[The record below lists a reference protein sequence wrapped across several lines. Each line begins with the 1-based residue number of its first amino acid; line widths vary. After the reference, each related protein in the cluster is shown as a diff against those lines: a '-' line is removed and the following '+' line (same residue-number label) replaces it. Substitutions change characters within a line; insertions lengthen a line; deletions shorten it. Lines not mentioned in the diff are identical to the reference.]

1 MPETNLA
8 TLEKP
13 SNIYS
18 NSALFN
24 KIPKSLITLKILDGK
39 DLNQDEKNQYNDALT
54 ECCDVFIDDIYLSL
68 EEIRN
73 ELAEL
78 REAKSNSKDEN
89 QKVELRTKIINLSN
103 KQDDLYKQ
111 KKALIAEL
119 EALIIV

>member
-1 MPETNLA
+1 MSETNLA

-13 SNIYS
+13 NNIYS
-18 NSALFN
+18 NSELFN
-24 KIPKSLITLKILDGK
+24 KVPKSLVILKILDGK

-54 ECCDVFIDDIYLSL
+54 ECCDVFIDDFYLSL

-78 REAKSNSKDEN
+78 RQVKSNSKDEN
-89 QKVELRTKIINLSN
+89 QKSELRTKIIKLSK

-111 KKALIAEL
+111 KKL
-119 EALIIV
+119 